1 MGLPSGL
8 LDQFFMRDGT
18 GKKDIRKLLF
28 FEEGLTD
35 TVAAFEDNYG
45 ILDPDA
51 KRLITNGVSM
61 SAVNFIASRYM
72 KLLAHLPIMLVEN
85 PENVLVVCFG
95 TGQTTGAAT
104 LHPKVKS
111 VDSVDLSESVLKA
124 GNVFSSHN
132 YNVLKSEKIS
142 IILQDGRNHLL
153 TTQKMYD
160 VITSEPPPPRTAF
173 TVNLYSK
180 EYYELAQKHLNPG
193 GIMTQW
199 IPLHSQG
206 KQEVLMHFKT
216 FLSVFPHAIAWMPV
230 ANELLIIGSNSK
242 IDIDFEKLKGRFLDP
257 TVSLAMQE
265 IQIPDAFSF
274 LSNIWFLEDQMS
286 NLAIHQK
293 EITDNWPFIEFY
305 LGLGNVV
312 SIYGREDFLFARTPF
327 ENISNRISNIT
338 YDEQKRL
345 KAIFDGMNLY
355 QRGVT
360 YSNRELLLE
369 SLSQLEGSDLVR
381 YHLQASSRQVSS
393 LMQKVKSNP
402 SDLEALLNLGHAYYQ
417 IGEYEKSF
425 GILKIILTKNPSHSY
440 ANLYAGYS
448 LVELERF
455 EEAKVFFKTAIKN
468 NRAQFSSILQE
479 IALVDL
485 LAKLNDD
492 LENIGLLNSVSAFYN
507 IKKEYKKSLGY
518 SFQVL
523 EQEPLN
529 KQALKNIV
537 FGYRGRGEPGNVLE
551 YGNRYSIVD
560 PDNINIQYLFG
571 EMFAKTLRCEKAIPY
586 LQKVLKK
593 DDTYRNT
600 ESLLKECL
608 SRQVGEVIA
617 AG

>member
-1 MGLPSGL
+1 
-8 LDQFFMRDGT
+8 
-18 GKKDIRKLLF
+18 
-28 FEEGLTD
+28 
-35 TVAAFEDNYG
+35 
-45 ILDPDA
+45 
-51 KRLITNGVSM
+51 
-61 SAVNFIASRYM
+61 
-72 KLLAHLPIMLVEN
+72 
-85 PENVLVVCFG
+85 
-95 TGQTTGAAT
+95 
-104 LHPKVKS
+104 
-111 VDSVDLSESVLKA
+111 
-124 GNVFSSHN
+124 
-132 YNVLKSEKIS
+132 
-142 IILQDGRNHLL
+142 
-153 TTQKMYD
+153 
-160 VITSEPPPPRTAF
+160 
-173 TVNLYSK
+173 
-180 EYYELAQKHLNPG
+180 
-193 GIMTQW
+193 
-199 IPLHSQG
+199 
-206 KQEVLMHFKT
+206 
-216 FLSVFPHAIAWMPV
+216 
-230 ANELLIIGSNSK
+230 
-242 IDIDFEKLKGRFLDP
+242 
-257 TVSLAMQE
+257 
-265 IQIPDAFSF
+265 
-274 LSNIWFLEDQMS
+274 
-286 NLAIHQK
+286 
-293 EITDNWPFIEFY
+293 
-305 LGLGNVV
+305 
-312 SIYGREDFLFARTPF
+312 
-327 ENISNRISNIT
+327 
-338 YDEQKRL
+338 
-345 KAIFDGMNLY
+345 
-355 QRGVT
+355 
-360 YSNRELLLE
+360 
-369 SLSQLEGSDLVR
+369 
-381 YHLQASSRQVSS
+381 
-393 LMQKVKSNP
+393 MQKVKSNP

-455 EEAKVFFKTAIKN
+455 EEAKAFFKTAIKN

-479 IALVDL
+479 IALIDL

>member
-1 MGLPSGL
+1 
-8 LDQFFMRDGT
+8 
-18 GKKDIRKLLF
+18 
-28 FEEGLTD
+28 
-35 TVAAFEDNYG
+35 
-45 ILDPDA
+45 
-51 KRLITNGVSM
+51 
-61 SAVNFIASRYM
+61 
-72 KLLAHLPIMLVEN
+72 
-85 PENVLVVCFG
+85 
-95 TGQTTGAAT
+95 
-104 LHPKVKS
+104 
-111 VDSVDLSESVLKA
+111 
-124 GNVFSSHN
+124 
-132 YNVLKSEKIS
+132 
-142 IILQDGRNHLL
+142 
-153 TTQKMYD
+153 
-160 VITSEPPPPRTAF
+160 
-173 TVNLYSK
+173 
-180 EYYELAQKHLNPG
+180 
-193 GIMTQW
+193 MTQW

-257 TVSLAMQE
+257 NVSLAMQE

-286 NLAIHQK
+286 NLASHQK

-312 SIYGREDFLFARTPF
+312 STYGREDFLFARTPF
-327 ENISNRISNIT
+327 KNISDRISNIT

-393 LMQKVKSNP
+393 LMQEVKSNP

-492 LENIGLLNSVSAFYN
+492 LENIGLLNSVAAFYN

-551 YGNRYSIVD
+551 YGNRYSMVD
-560 PDNINIQYLFG
+560 PDNINLQYLFG
-571 EMFAKTLRCEKAIPY
+571 EMLVKTLRCEKAIPY

-608 SRQVGEVIA
+608 SRQVGEGIT